1 MTDRIRGILKDL
13 LFKYIPH
20 DGIYLEADIDQ
31 ALTAIKQEIL
41 GKLPPMKNLY
51 TTPQERLITQYES
64 GFNDCLAQVRKII
77 EDEAQVKK
85 LEEK

>member
-1 MTDRIRGILKDL
+1 MRDTSNKCP
-13 LFKYIPH
+13 FCNQSK
-20 DGIYLEADIDQ
+20 EEW
-31 ALTAIKQEIL
+31 KQEIL

-85 LEEK
+85 LE